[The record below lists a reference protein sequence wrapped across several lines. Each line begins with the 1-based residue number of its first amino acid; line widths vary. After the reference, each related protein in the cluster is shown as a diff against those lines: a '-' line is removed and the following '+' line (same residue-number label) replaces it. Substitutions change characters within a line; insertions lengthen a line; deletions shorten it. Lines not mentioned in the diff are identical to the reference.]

1 MVTTSTLMEN
11 LQQEGV
17 SPDLLLAVNEYR
29 TTHPL
34 TEALAPRVPQSAF
47 TYYGK
52 DVWEQALAALLCGE
66 NLLLAGGKATGKNV
80 LAENLATAFGRPA
93 WDISFHVNMDAA
105 SLIGMDTFEGG
116 AVKFRPGPVYRCAQ
130 SGRYAP

>member
-66 NLLLAGGKATGKNV
+66 NLLLAGGKATGKN
-80 LAENLATAFGRPA
+80 R
-93 WDISFHVNMDAA
+93 
-105 SLIGMDTFEGG
+105 
-116 AVKFRPGPVYRCAQ
+116 
-130 SGRYAP
+130 

>member
-11 LQQEGV
+11 LRQEGV

-66 NLLLAGGKATGKNV
+66 NLPPAKMCWRRIWPPPLAARHG
-80 LAENLATAFGRPA
+80 
-93 WDISFHVNMDAA
+93 ISRSM
-105 SLIGMDTFEGG
+105 
-116 AVKFRPGPVYRCAQ
+116 
-130 SGRYAP
+130 

>member
-34 TEALAPRVPQSAF
+34 TEALAPRC
-47 TYYGK
+47 
-52 DVWEQALAALLCGE
+52 LLY
-66 NLLLAGGKATGKNV
+66 TSPSP
-80 LAENLATAFGRPA
+80 R
-93 WDISFHVNMDAA
+93 
-105 SLIGMDTFEGG
+105 DT
-116 AVKFRPGPVYRCAQ
+116 R
-130 SGRYAP
+130 

>member
-11 LQQEGV
+11 LRQEGV

-52 DVWEQALAALLCGE
+52 DVWEQALAALRLIRRGVP
-66 NLLLAGGKATGKNV
+66 AGAALDMGITNKAFDSYEQGLIRDV
-80 LAENLATAFGRPA
+80 IAARIPAQLTAAKLF
-93 WDISFHVNMDAA
+93 N
-105 SLIGMDTFEGG
+105 
-116 AVKFRPGPVYRCAQ
+116 
-130 SGRYAP
+130 

>member
-34 TEALAPRVPQSAF
+34 TEALAPRVPQSVTVSVPPFA
-47 TYYGK
+47 
-52 DVWEQALAALLCGE
+52 
-66 NLLLAGGKATGKNV
+66 
-80 LAENLATAFGRPA
+80 
-93 WDISFHVNMDAA
+93 
-105 SLIGMDTFEGG
+105 
-116 AVKFRPGPVYRCAQ
+116 
-130 SGRYAP
+130 

>member
-11 LQQEGV
+11 LRQEGV

-34 TEALAPRVPQSAF
+34 PEALAPRVPQSAF

-66 NLLLAGGKATGKNV
+66 NLLLGRRQGHRKKCAGGRIWPPP
-80 LAENLATAFGRPA
+80 LAARHG
-93 WDISFHVNMDAA
+93 ISRSM
-105 SLIGMDTFEGG
+105 
-116 AVKFRPGPVYRCAQ
+116 
-130 SGRYAP
+130 

>member
-1 MVTTSTLMEN
+1 MEN

-17 SPDLLLAVNEYR
+17 NPDLLLAVNEYR

-66 NLLLAGGKATGKNV
+66 NLLLAGGKATGG
-80 LAENLATAFGRPA
+80 E
-93 WDISFHVNMDAA
+93 
-105 SLIGMDTFEGG
+105 
-116 AVKFRPGPVYRCAQ
+116 
-130 SGRYAP
+130 SGRRLWPPGMGYLVPCEYGRGLPHRHGHL

>member
-11 LQQEGV
+11 LRQEGV

-52 DVWEQALAALLCGE
+52 DVWEQALEQEARHKLTYVWVKGHAGHPE
-66 NLLLAGGKATGKNV
+66 NERCDQLAV
-80 LAENLATAFGRPA
+80 
-93 WDISFHVNMDAA
+93 
-105 SLIGMDTFEGG
+105 
-116 AVKFRPGPVYRCAQ
+116 AQ
-130 SGRYAP
+130 SQAHGGRQGR

>member
-11 LQQEGV
+11 LRQEGV

-34 TEALAPRVPQSAF
+34 AEALAPRVPQSAF

-66 NLLLAGGKATGKNV
+66 NLLLAGGKATGKMCWRRIWPPP
-80 LAENLATAFGRPA
+80 LAARHG
-93 WDISFHVNMDAA
+93 ISRSM
-105 SLIGMDTFEGG
+105 
-116 AVKFRPGPVYRCAQ
+116 
-130 SGRYAP
+130 

>member
-11 LQQEGV
+11 LRQEGV

-66 NLLLAGGKATGKNV
+66 KPVRVADAGELAGIRTELKKIGTNLNQAVRALNTYGSDPVVLNNLNRATSIVSTAVGWVNDLLARAR
-80 LAENLATAFGRPA
+80 E
-93 WDISFHVNMDAA
+93 
-105 SLIGMDTFEGG
+105 
-116 AVKFRPGPVYRCAQ
+116 
-130 SGRYAP
+130 